1 MRDPIEYGG
10 IVVAVVGFV
19 VTRLFVAEALR
30 ADAALPFLLSGL
42 VPLLVGFAVTIYGVG
57 LLVGSFS
64 RMYIYETTRWCL
76 IGTVGMVLLVATTSL
91 EPAIYEMRMS
101 HVTDAPLL
109 VGNVVL
115 AATGVGLLFGD
126 RVAKNRNERR
136 ENRRQANRAL
146 LVNRLL
152 RHEVLNAATIVDG
165 HAELLDAR
173 SDTSSG
179 SRSVTAIRNAAS
191 RIRSTVEE
199 VGTIADTRPTQRVD
213 LEPVLREQAAEL
225 TESMPDATVRV
236 AVETSDTTVVAD
248 HRIELAVREL
258 LTNAVENGE
267 VPRVEARITADSN
280 AVRLSVADDG
290 PGLPPDQ
297 RELLEAGT
305 FPEYDDPS
313 AGFGLQ
319 IVHLLVDQFGGEI
332 RIGDGIDG
340 TGTTI
345 AMALPR
351 TTQPDPLAKSISVTF
366 PNLYRAGAAGLVAGL
381 VAGGVMDAFFATL
394 TGLLPVIG
402 ALYGVSITVVGWMT
416 HLFHSVVFALP
427 FAVGSTGDRLQSVA
441 SKPLYA
447 GGLGVAWGTVLWLV
461 AAGVIMPVWLSLVG
475 INTPLPNLSGLGFVG
490 HALWGF
496 VLGTTFW
503 VLSQFGVGD
512 DV

>member
-30 ADAALPFLLSGL
+30 TDAVLPFLLSGF

-76 IGTVGMVLLVATTSL
+76 VGTLGMVLLVAVTSL
-91 EPAIYEMRMS
+91 EPAVYEMRMS

-109 VGNVVL
+109 VGNVVV
-115 AATGVGLLFGD
+115 AAAGVGLLFGD
-126 RVAKNRNERR
+126 RVAKNRQERR

-366 PNLYRAGAAGLVAGL
+366 PNLYRAGAAGLVAG
-381 VAGGVMDAFFATL
+381 GVMGAFFAAL

-402 ALYGVSITVVGWMT
+402 ALYGVASPVVGWLT
-416 HLFHSVVFALP
+416 HLFHSVVFALL
-427 FAVGSTGDRLQSVA
+427 FAVGTTDDRLRSVA
-441 SKPLYA
+441 SRPLFA
-447 GGLGVAWGTVLWLV
+447 GGLGVAWGTILWLV
-461 AAGVIMPVWLSLVG
+461 AAGLIMPAWLSLVG
-475 INTPLPNLSGLGFVG
+475 ISTPLPNLSGLGFVG

-503 VLSQFGVGD
+503 VLRRFDVGGEL
-512 DV
+512 